1 MSENSISKDFLSK
14 ENIANLYKQIAISNE
29 YSNLNKQQKDFIIN
43 QLIDTM
49 KKVYKT
55 NLELSKINTGNVNSV
70 KKQFNS
76 IVIKQTSELIKNH
89 INTDNL
95 NDDRNNKRTFEAI
108 KRNVPNPNG
117 IDRPTSSILGKP
129 VIPSQMNV
137 SEDFL
142 KKTTGDLA
150 SRLSELE
157 NNRRMGNNNIQP
169 DIPDFLKPTKVGKV
183 NDFDNIPSNNI
194 SDRKL
199 EGIGGFDSDNF
210 KKDNLLVDKSKYND
224 TLSVQDRLKKLEAE
238 RGMSV
243 SYNNQTQNSNKNN
256 ISDMFSNTIPTAS
269 INQSQSPPP
278 QNQYQPPPQNQYQTP
293 PQNQY
298 QQQPQNQYQPPPQN
312 QQQPPPQNQQQPPPI
327 QNQQQYQQ
335 INELNQIVQ
344 SLKQE
349 NDFLKSELMKIQAKK
364 GPLVNTLQ
372 LDISKKEGQYNF
384 QFNTINNVV
393 SLKLLSYNLPQPAYN
408 IIENTQFIYK
418 MNDTEYKIYISKGNY
433 NIDNLLD
440 NLNNNSHLLF
450 SVDFTQKVSI
460 KSKDEGLFQIVPTL
474 LSYKLGFNNQQSA
487 NNVNIIT
494 ATRIFDIR
502 LPSKLLLFIRNINPN
517 EPICSLNFNNSSICN
532 LQFNSPL
539 VLSSLQLEFYLED
552 NTLYN
557 FNDLF
562 YNLSF
567 AIETIV

>member
-55 NLELSKINTGNVNSV
+55 NLELSKINTSNVDSV

-76 IVIKQTSELIKNH
+76 IVIKQTTELIKNN
-89 INTDNL
+89 IKVENVSN
-95 NDDRNNKRTFEAI
+95 DRNNRRTFETI
-108 KRNVPNPNG
+108 NRNVPNPNG

-137 SEDFL
+137 SDNFL

-157 NNRRMGNNNIQP
+157 NNRRMGTNNNIQP

-183 NDFDNIPSNNI
+183 NEFDNMPSNII

-243 SYNNQTQNSNKNN
+243 SYSNQTQNSNKNN
-256 ISDMFSNTIPTAS
+256 ISDMFSNTIPTVP
-269 INQSQSPPP
+269 INQSQPPP
-278 QNQYQPPPQNQYQTP
+278 IQPPVQNQPPQVQNQNQYQPPPIQQLQIQNQYQSP
-293 PQNQY
+293 PVQNQ
-298 QQQPQNQYQPPPQN
+298 N
-312 QQQPPPQNQQQPPPI
+312 
-327 QNQQQYQQ
+327 QYQQ
-335 INELNQIVQ
+335 INELNQIIL

-349 NDFLKSELMKIQAKK
+349 NDFLKSEIMKIQAKK
-364 GPLVNTLQ
+364 VPSVNTLQ
-372 LDISKKEGQYNF
+372 LDISKKEPQYNF
-384 QFNTINNVV
+384 QFNTINNVL

-408 IIENTQFIYK
+408 IVENTQFIYK

-450 SVDFTQKVSI
+450 SVDFMQKVSI
-460 KSKDEGLFQIVPTL
+460 KSKDESLFQIVPTL
-474 LSYKLGFNNQQSA
+474 LSYKLGFNNQQST
-487 NNVNIIT
+487 NNINIIT
-494 ATRIFDIR
+494 AYRIFDIR
-502 LPSKLLLFIRNINPN
+502 MPSKLLLFIRNINSN

-567 AIETIV
+567 AIETIG